1 MHMINFFTLDKNR
14 LKMLDFKVFWEI
26 FNLMIKYRHKLF
38 DDEYFKG
45 DKPYIQRVYEIIE
58 RRITFLI
65 FGVILRIK

>member
-45 DKPYIQRVYEIIE
+45 DKPYIQRVYEII
-58 RRITFLI
+58 
-65 FGVILRIK
+65 